1 MKIRVFAWTKGGRGT
16 LSKMEISEAKLMGIN
31 GRELLIWLA
40 GERARRIL
48 TALAQNESAVDVEI
62 EAEDGEVFGGP
73 VEAQETEQTSYGYRI
88 YTKTVKRRYGEFGR
102 LALYGCQINTITQLR
117 GEGWQATLLAGGG
130 AITAA
135 RLAMVGEKIEVKK

>member
-16 LSKMEISEAKLMGIN
+16 LSKMEISESKLMGIN

-62 EAEDGEVFGGP
+62 EAEDGEIFGGP
-73 VEAQETEQTSYGYRI
+73 VKEQEMEQTSYGYRI
-88 YTKTVKRRYGEFGR
+88 YAKTVKRRYGEFDR
-102 LALYGCQINTITQLR
+102 LALYGCRINTITQSR
-117 GEGWQATLLAGGG
+117 DEDWQATLLAGDG

-135 RLAMVGEKIEVKK
+135 RLAMVGEKIEVEK

>member
-1 MKIRVFAWTKGGRGT
+1 MKIRVFAWPNGGRGT
-16 LSKMEISEAKLMGIN
+16 LSKMEISEAKLMGTN

-48 TALAQNESAVDVEI
+48 TALAKNESAVDVEI
-62 EAEDGEVFGGP
+62 EAEDGEIFGGP
-73 VEAQETEQTSYGYRI
+73 VKAQEMEQTSYGYRI
-88 YTKTVKRRYGEFGR
+88 YTKTVKRRYGEFDK
-102 LALYGCQINTITQLR
+102 LALYGCRINTITQSR
-117 GEGWQATLLAGGG
+117 DEDWQATLLAGGG

>member
-62 EAEDGEVFGGP
+62 EAEDGEIFGGP
-73 VEAQETEQTSYGYRI
+73 VEAQEMEQTSYGYRI

-117 GEGWQATLLAGGG
+117 GEGWQATLMAGGG

>member
-1 MKIRVFAWTKGGRGT
+1 MKIRMFAWPKGGRWTSG
-16 LSKMEISEAKLMGIN
+16 KVEISEAKLMGIN

-73 VEAQETEQTSYGYRI
+73 VEAQEMEQTSYGYRI

-130 AITAA
+130 AITST
-135 RLAMVGEKIEVKK
+135 RLAMIGEKIEVKK

>member
-1 MKIRVFAWTKGGRGT
+1 MKIRMFACPKGGRGASGKT
-16 LSKMEISEAKLMGIN
+16 EISEAKLMGTN
-31 GRELLIWLA
+31 GRVLLIGLA

-48 TALAQNESAVDVEI
+48 TALAQNESTVDVEI

-73 VEAQETEQTSYGYRI
+73 VNEQEMEQTSYGYRI
-88 YTKTVKRRYGEFGR
+88 YTKTVKRRYGEFDR
-102 LALYGCQINTITQLR
+102 LTLYGCRINTITQSR

-135 RLAMVGEKIEVKK
+135 RLAMVGEKIEVEK

>member
-1 MKIRVFAWTKGGRGT
+1 MKIRMFAWPKGGRWTSG
-16 LSKMEISEAKLMGIN
+16 KVEISEAKLMGIN

-73 VEAQETEQTSYGYRI
+73 VKEQEMEQTSYGYRI

-130 AITAA
+130 AITST
-135 RLAMVGEKIEVKK
+135 RLAMIGEKIEVKK

>member
-1 MKIRVFAWTKGGRGT
+1 MNIRMFAWPKGGRWTSG
-16 LSKMEISEAKLMGIN
+16 KVEISEAKLMGIN

-117 GEGWQATLLAGGG
+117 DEGWQATLLAGGG
-130 AITAA
+130 AITST
-135 RLAMVGEKIEVKK
+135 RLAMIGEKIEVKK